1 MWTWNASRLGS
12 YGGRKEEDLARYF
25 EVEYGEEE
33 VARLLAQAR
42 ELRAPF
48 IGRVWSRLRVRLA
61 RRNNDKVDGTFCL
74 LPGPQ
79 DLHRCS

>member
-1 MWTWNASRLGS
+1 MWTWDPSKIGITR
-12 YGGRKEEDLARYF
+12 GRNDEELVRYF

-42 ELRAPF
+42 KLRRSLH
-48 IGRVWSRLRVRLA
+48 GRVWSRVRARLA
-61 RRNNDKVDGTFCL
+61 GRHEDGEATVFCL

-79 DLHRCS
+79 NLRRCS